1 VTAIDRRTLL
11 KLVAAGAS
19 GAVLGEATAAEEAA
33 PAVVATAPAAPPAGR
48 SLSEKIADQIVRARF
63 EDLPADVIR
72 KAKEQIV
79 FFFGRAFEVSF
90 TDQGRQMRRV
100 LPPSAAD
107 GETATVI
114 GNRLRLSPSDAAFAN
129 ATLFGASLSKDDVL
143 AYADIHAGVITLPTA
158 LAIGEARRV
167 SGRELILAL
176 VLGYEVLGRLGR
188 ASLGWTA
195 PQPRRS
201 TNIFGGYG
209 PVTVAGRLL
218 RLDAERMAHAI
229 GAGAHLCMGI
239 AEGSMMQHYYSL
251 VARNGTFAAQ
261 LVEAGAICYSRTT
274 LEGELGLYRSFFGE
288 VPPALPKL
296 VEQFDYREIL
306 SAVQK
311 RYNGTG
317 HNTTPIEMFADEL
330 GKTGL
335 TPQQVAKI
343 QAVLPAK
350 GARAREA
357 ELSSR
362 GPFDPPQRAHS
373 SLTYC
378 LARVLLDG
386 GLKIPHFDDTSIV
399 NDSDVARVMQ
409 KIDIAFEPGH
419 GPRWAKLTI
428 HTTDGR
434 KLERQSEFFT
444 FDFPAAA
451 WGDWLSASGKRLLTS
466 EQLAQLLD
474 LISNLERVDD
484 VSKLLTAATPL
495 QNLYDAVNK

>member
-19 GAVLGEATAAEEAA
+19 GAVLGETAAAA
-33 PAVVATAPAAPPAGR
+33 DASPAVAATVPAAPPAGG

-63 EDLPADVIR
+63 EDLPPDVIQ

-79 FFFGRAFEVSF
+79 FFFGRAFEASF
-90 TDQGRQMRRV
+90 ADEGRQMRRV
-100 LPPSAAD
+100 VPKSAPD

-129 ATLFGASLSKDDVL
+129 SALFSSKDDVL

-218 RLDAERMAHAI
+218 KLDAERMAHAI

-251 VARNGTFAAQ
+251 IARNGTFAAQ

-311 RYNGTG
+311 RYSGTG

-335 TPQQVAKI
+335 TPQQVSKI
-343 QAVLPAK
+343 EAVLPAK
-350 GARAREA
+350 GARARQT

-362 GPFDPPQRAHS
+362 GPFDPAQRAHS

-386 GLKIPHFDDTSIV
+386 GIKIPRFDDTSIV
-399 NDSDVARVMQ
+399 NDTDVARVMQ

-451 WGDWLSASGKRLLTS
+451 WGEWLSASGKRLLTS

-484 VSKLLTAATPL
+484 VSRLLTAATPA
-495 QNLYDAVNK
+495 QAVALPG

>member
-1 VTAIDRRTLL
+1 MTAIDRRTLL

-19 GAVLGEATAAEEAA
+19 GTVLGEVTAAEDAS
-33 PAVVATAPAAPPAGR
+33 PAVAATVPAAPPTGS
-48 SLSEKIADQIVRARF
+48 SLSEKIADRIVRARF
-63 EDLPADVIR
+63 EDLPADVIQ

-100 LPPSAAD
+100 LPPSAAH

-129 ATLFGASLSKDDVL
+129 STLFGASLSKDDVL

-218 RLDAERMAHAI
+218 KLDAERMAHAI

-296 VEQFDYREIL
+296 VEQFDYREIM

-311 RYNGTG
+311 RYSGTG

-399 NDSDVARVMQ
+399 NDSEVARVMQ

-484 VSKLLTAATPL
+484 VSRLLTAATPA
-495 QNLYDAVNK
+495 QAVAFPG

>member
-11 KLVAAGAS
+11 KLVAAGAG
-19 GAVLGEATAAEEAA
+19 GAVLGESTATEETTPAAAATART
-33 PAVVATAPAAPPAGR
+33 ATTTDR
-48 SLSEKIADQIVRARF
+48 SLSEKIADHVVRARF
-63 EDLPADVIR
+63 EDLPAEVIQ

-79 FFFGRAFEVSF
+79 FFFGRAFEGAF
-90 TDQGRQMRRV
+90 TDDGRQMRRV
-100 LPPSAAD
+100 VAKSAPD
-107 GETATVI
+107 GETAAVI
-114 GNRLRLSPSDAAFAN
+114 GHRLRLSPSDTAFAN
-129 ATLFGASLSKDDVL
+129 STLFGGKDDVL
-143 AYADIHAGVITLPTA
+143 AYADIHAGLITLPTA

-218 RLDAERMAHAI
+218 KLDPGRMAHAI

-239 AEGSMMQHYYSL
+239 AEGSMMDHYYSL
-251 VARNGTFAAQ
+251 IARNGTFAAQ
-261 LVEAGAICYSRTT
+261 LVEAGAVCYSRTT

-288 VPPALPKL
+288 IPPGLPKL
-296 VEQFDYREIL
+296 LEQFDYREIL

-311 RYNGTG
+311 RYSGTG
-317 HNTTPIEMFADEL
+317 HNTTPIEMFADEM
-330 GKTGL
+330 GKAGL
-335 TPQQVAKI
+335 TMQQVAKI
-343 QAVLPAK
+343 HAVLPAK
-350 GARAREA
+350 GSPVREA

-362 GPFDPPQRAHS
+362 GPYDPPQRAHS

-386 GLKIPHFDDTSIV
+386 GIKLPHFDDLSIV
-399 NDSDVARVMQ
+399 NDADVARVMQ

-419 GPRWAKLTI
+419 GPRWARVAI

-434 KLERQSEFFT
+434 KLERESDLFT
-444 FDFPAAA
+444 FKFPPDA
-451 WGDWLSASGKRLLTS
+451 WGEWLAASGKRLLTRD
-466 EQLAQLLD
+466 QLAQLLD

-484 VSKLLTAATPL
+484 VSRVLAAATPTR
-495 QNLYDAVNK
+495 AVELP